1 MWKISHFIS
10 ILIKP
15 PLANWKRRQ
24 YGAYRMYS
32 KPKNNK
38 IITSHCPAA
47 DVLQHFQ
54 TFVFKLSL
62 DVCLL
67 TNLWMNGS
75 NVNLSFQR
83 KLISVLVENFE
94 TEIITIETCP
104 FYKVNTAF
112 GNAVAQIHKL
122 IDVDQFAIGMHF

>member
-24 YGAYRMYS
+24 YGAYHMYC

-67 TNLWMNGS
+67 INLWMNGS

-122 IDVDQFAIGMHF
+122 IDVDQFAIGVHF